1 MTPKMGLVER
11 VSALHRVDL
20 FAAAPGRVLLAVAR
34 SAEEVAVAHG
44 EVLIAEGAVEHHL
57 FAIIEGTVQV
67 ARAGRVLVEQG
78 PGSTVGELAALVPEA
93 RAASVTAIEPTFALR
108 ITKPILD
115 DLLADWP
122 ELAASVI
129 AALVARLR
137 ATAEHTDTS
146 SP

>member
-1 MTPKMGLVER
+1 VTGQLGLVDR
-11 VSALHRVDL
+11 VAALHRVDL
-20 FAAAPGRVLLAVAR
+20 FASAPGRVLLAVAR
-34 SAEEVAVAHG
+34 AAEEVSVAPG
-44 EVLIAEGAVEHHL
+44 DVLITEGAVEHHL
-57 FAIIEGTVQV
+57 FAIIEGSVQV
-67 ARAGRVLVEQG
+67 TRSGRVLVEQG
-78 PGSTVGELAALVPEA
+78 PGSTVGELAVLVPEA
-93 RAASVTAIEPTFALR
+93 RAASVIAVEPTLALR

-137 ATAEHTDTS
+137 ATAEHTDTT

>member
-1 MTPKMGLVER
+1 VTGQLGLVER

-34 SAEEVAVAHG
+34 AAEEVTVAPG
-44 EVLIAEGAVEHHL
+44 DMLIAEGAIEHHL

-67 ARAGRVLVEQG
+67 VRAGRVLVEQG
-78 PGSTVGELAALVPEA
+78 AGSTVGELAVLVPEA
-93 RAASVTAIEPTFALR
+93 RAASVIAVAPTFALR

-137 ATAEHTDTS
+137 ATAEHSDS
-146 SP
+146 GR